1 MGVAN
6 FTCPA
11 ASPPDNGGNPNLPP
25 HGRMH
30 HAVDALPAA
39 TPWPAEL
46 AHRLGEHMAAL
57 VTLAQQY
64 HAQTPTPVT
73 TFAFEKKLR
82 ICCVRPGVR

>member
-6 FTCPA
+6 FTCRW

-30 HAVDALPAA
+30 HAVDAPHAA

-57 VTLAQQY
+57 VTLVQQY
-64 HAQTPTPVT
+64 RAQPLTPVT